1 MFSCILT
8 TFSVRRDFYDDL
20 EAREF
25 FEELEARGSG
35 SSKGGAGKDIKH
47 ASHGGKKNK

>member
-20 EAREF
+20 EARDFFDDLEARD
-25 FEELEARGSG
+25 FEELEARDEVFQWW
-35 SSKGGAGKDIKH
+35 A
-47 ASHGGKKNK
+47 